1 MSPLFGRRSAVQADP
16 AAQERAAASRERI
29 EAGGIPLA
37 ATERLTALAQAGGE
51 AGPFGS
57 DLGVDEFALLAK
69 LGIKPVTL
77 VMGSSIY
84 HTGWQ
89 TGYYFQPGEVTVLS
103 DAYNESRRLALGRLL
118 EETQTA
124 GADAVVGVKITQGS
138 HDWAPGAV
146 EFIAVGTA
154 VRLPEHLRSKA
165 STPVLTDL
173 SGQEFWKLC
182 AAGVRPIG
190 IAAHTSVHYV
200 PATWQTQMAQG
211 GGGMFAGSAA
221 WTNQELRDFTR
232 GVYAARET
240 AMHYLTAQAR
250 EAGGD
255 GVVGVKIAQ
264 RSTNYRVG
272 GLGYERE
279 DLIVTFDV
287 IGTVIADAPELISDQ
302 PASALGVLSL

>member
-1 MSPLFGRRSAVQADP
+1 MSPLFGRRGATQVDP
-16 AAQERAAASRERI
+16 AEQQRAAESRERI

-37 ATERLTALAQAGGE
+37 ATERLAALAQPGG
-51 AGPFGS
+51 AAAPFGS

-89 TGYYFQPGEVTVLS
+89 TGYYFQPGEVRVLS

-118 EETQTA
+118 EETETA
-124 GADAVVGVKITQGS
+124 GADAVVGVKITQGA

-154 VRLPEHLRSKA
+154 VRLPERLRSGA
-165 STPVLTDL
+165 APVLTDL
-173 SGQEFWKLC
+173 SGQEYWKLC
-182 AAGVRPIG
+182 AAGMRPVG

-200 PATWQTQMAQG
+200 PATWQTQMTQR

-221 WTNQELRDFTR
+221 WTNQELGDFTR

-240 AMHYLTAQAR
+240 AMRYLTGQAHD
-250 EAGGD
+250 AGGD

-264 RSTNYRVG
+264 RSSNYRVG
-272 GLGYERE
+272 GPGFERE

-287 IGTVIADAPELISDQ
+287 IGTIVVEDEALASDQ
-302 PASALGVLSL
+302 PPTAVGVLSL